1 MRRISALTYCLIY
14 VMIFN
19 GCAGHPGTANRRDN
33 GEDGLVGLMGV
44 KICQE
49 TRTDKMWQMDKQG
62 PFSSL
67 EEAERY
73 TTGLRLGDFDDWR
86 LPTKSEMFELFYM
99 HYWKKDGTCV
109 MNHRGEFW
117 SLSKDQKPV
126 LGHWEDDLL
135 CGPEFNFVESIKP
148 DGFVRAIRP

>member
-1 MRRISALTYCLIY
+1 MRRTFSLICYLSCAL
-14 VMIFN
+14 IFN
-19 GCAGHPGTANRRDN
+19 GCAGQSAITKGHPH
-33 GEDGLVGLMGV
+33 GEDALLVPMADE
-44 KICQE
+44 ICQE
-49 TRTDKMWQMDKQG
+49 TLTDKMWQIDKEG

-67 EEAERY
+67 EEATRY
-73 TTGLRLGDFDDWR
+73 ATGLRLGNFDDWR

-135 CGPEFNFVESIKP
+135 CGPELNFVE
-148 DGFVRAIRP
+148 